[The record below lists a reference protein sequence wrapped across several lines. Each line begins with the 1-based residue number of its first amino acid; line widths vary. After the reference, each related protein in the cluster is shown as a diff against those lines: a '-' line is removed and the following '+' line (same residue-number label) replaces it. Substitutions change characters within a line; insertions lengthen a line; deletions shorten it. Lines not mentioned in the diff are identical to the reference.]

1 MMTFMVVL
9 NFVITFLLMV
19 RILVLEEKFKEL
31 TKYLGVEQL
40 FED

>member
-1 MMTFMVVL
+1 MIFNIILTVVIVWL
-9 NFVITFLLMV
+9 SIRL
-19 RILVLEEKFKEL
+19 ILLEEKFKEL